1 MIICGIGTG
10 AVCGT
15 CMGNAL
21 KWFPYKRGLAAGLT
35 AAGFGAGSALT
46 VIPIQSMI
54 AHQGFQSTF
63 LYFGFGQE
71 LIICLCALFLRAPQS
86 G

>member
-1 MIICGIGTG
+1 MSYATALGGLTGCYAAMIICGIGTG

-35 AAGFGAGSALT
+35 AAGFGAGLALT
-46 VIPIQSMI
+46 VIRIQSMI

-63 LYFGFGQE
+63 LYFG
-71 LIICLCALFLRAPQS
+71 LR
-86 G
+86 